1 MERTLEN
8 LEAINE
14 QLSQRYE
21 EVQQEKEAL
30 IIENHRLSKV
40 QGYPMQPVSIDSRGS
55 IRFEENPIISHLAR
69 EVSNLNDIAIWCAVN
84 EVDAKYQEQLAQLI
98 GYSVSGYGELSYVSD
113 ESFER
118 AARLAEVTNADGKHR
133 EVA

>member
-1 MERTLEN
+1 M
-8 LEAINE
+8 
-14 QLSQRYE
+14 SQRYE

-30 IIENHRLSKV
+30 IIENHRLSKA
-40 QGYPMQPVSIDSRGS
+40 QAYPMQPVAIDERGS

-69 EVSNLNDIAIWCAVN
+69 EVSNLNEIAVWCAVN
-84 EVDAKYQEQLAQLI
+84 EVDGKYQEQLAQLI

-118 AARLAEVTNADGKHR
+118 AAALAESAKADGKHR